1 MRTRA
6 QNKRTLTD
14 RSSTSYYIFTIGA
27 KLLQAVYGVRDAGWE
42 EGRS

>member
-1 MRTRA
+1 MLTRA

-14 RSSTSYYIFTIGA
+14 RPSTDYYIFTVGA
-27 KLLQAVYGVRDAGWE
+27 KLLPAVYGVRDAGWE